1 MLSPKQE
8 LRINTWSA
16 QGPMDDQ
23 LLTHIHALVPDAR
36 IARGLLPNQLCVNL
50 DTSDPST
57 VLALDTLLQN
67 EFAELVF
74 SYYWYSKSL
83 PAKA

>member
-1 MLSPKQE
+1 MLSLKQE
-8 LRINTWSA
+8 LRINTWSD
-16 QGPMDDQ
+16 QGSIDDQ

-36 IARGLLPNQLCVNL
+36 IARGMSQNQLCVNL

-57 VLALDTLLQN
+57 VSVLDTLLQN

-74 SYYWYSKSL
+74 SYYWYPNSPS
-83 PAKA
+83 AKA